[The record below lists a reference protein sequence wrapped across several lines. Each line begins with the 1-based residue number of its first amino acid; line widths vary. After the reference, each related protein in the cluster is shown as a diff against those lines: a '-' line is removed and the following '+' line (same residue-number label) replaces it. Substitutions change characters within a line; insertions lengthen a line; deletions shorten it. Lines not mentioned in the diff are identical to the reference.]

1 MQVTG
6 PGDREGG
13 QRPYFG
19 TVEEN
24 KGLKVTPVNAAAT
37 DPAAL
42 PGLVPSPPDDPEEEK
57 LKDKDKDEATATDT
71 EESEESEEKEE
82 ARETEEESETDA
94 DAARDSEGSEDSE
107 DSEATDADADT
118 ADDDGDSDSATDTDT
133 AAEAGDDDGPV
144 FEAAD
149 RRGSVTVDS
158 TGVRFQLDDT
168 EAEFT
173 WPEIGAVEYKTSRFG
188 RRLILSVHDS
198 RGICPAEVEAPD
210 KATLK
215 EWATVLESAL
225 DAYFEE
231 ASP

>member
-1 MQVTG
+1 M
-6 PGDREGG
+6 
-13 QRPYFG
+13 
-19 TVEEN
+19 EEN
-24 KGLKVTPVNAAAT
+24 KGLKVTPVNAAAM

-42 PGLVPSPPDDPEEEK
+42 PGLVPSPPDEK
-57 LKDKDKDEATATDT
+57 EKEQDEAETTDEKKESEDSADAADDDSDKDEADKA
-71 EESEESEEKEE
+71 ESAEKDAEGDDDK
-82 ARETEEESETDA
+82 DA
-94 DAARDSEGSEDSE
+94 DEDKATASG
-107 DSEATDADADT
+107 DSEAD
-118 ADDDGDSDSATDTDT
+118 DSDDS
-133 AAEAGDDDGPV
+133 DDSGSDADGPV

-188 RRLILSVHDS
+188 RRLVLSVHDS

-215 EWATVLESAL
+215 TWAADLESAL
-225 DAYFEE
+225 DAYFED
-231 ASP
+231 SSS

>member
-1 MQVTG
+1 M
-6 PGDREGG
+6 
-13 QRPYFG
+13 
-19 TVEEN
+19 EEN
-24 KGLKVTPVNAAAT
+24 KGLNVTPVNAAAT

-42 PGLVPSPPDDPEEEK
+42 PGLVASPPDDKEKDEAATTIEKKEPGTDPEDAAEAATEPGDDDSG
-57 LKDKDKDEATATDT
+57 KDTTEAEDEDEVRDKANDKDEAKDEA
-71 EESEESEEKEE
+71 EEPE
-82 ARETEEESETDA
+82 AD
-94 DAARDSEGSEDSE
+94 EG
-107 DSEATDADADT
+107 
-118 ADDDGDSDSATDTDT
+118 
-133 AAEAGDDDGPV
+133 GPV

-188 RRLILSVHDS
+188 RRLVLSVHDS

-215 EWATVLESAL
+215 EWAVDLESAL

-231 ASP
+231 TA

>member
-1 MQVTG
+1 M
-6 PGDREGG
+6 
-13 QRPYFG
+13 
-19 TVEEN
+19 EEN
-24 KGLKVTPVNAAAT
+24 KGLKVTPVNAAAM

-42 PGLVPSPPDDPEEEK
+42 PGLVSSPPDEK
-57 LKDKDKDEATATDT
+57 EKEQDEAETTD
-71 EESEESEEKEE
+71 EKKDSADSAE
-82 ARETEEESETDA
+82 AA
-94 DAARDSEGSEDSE
+94 D
-107 DSEATDADADT
+107 DADADSDKDGADEAESAAEDAEGDT
-118 ADDDGDSDSATDTDT
+118 DEDADEDKATAAGDSEADDSDDADGSD
-133 AAEAGDDDGPV
+133 AEGPV

-168 EAEFT
+168 EAEFA

-188 RRLILSVHDS
+188 RRLVLSVHDS

-215 EWATVLESAL
+215 TWAADLESAL

-231 ASP
+231 SSS

>member
-1 MQVTG
+1 MQVAG
-6 PGDREGG
+6 PGDHEGA

-24 KGLKVTPVNAAAT
+24 KGLKVTPVNAAAM

-42 PGLVPSPPDDPEEEK
+42 PGLVSSPPDAKEEDEAPATDEK
-57 LKDKDKDEATATDT
+57 KEPATDAEDAGEPADAADASGDDDGDTGGAGAQDETGAADADGNGDGDADEDEATA
-71 EESEESEEKEE
+71 
-82 ARETEEESETDA
+82 A
-94 DAARDSEGSEDSE
+94 
-107 DSEATDADADT
+107 
-118 ADDDGDSDSATDTDT
+118 GDS
-133 AAEAGDDDGPV
+133 GDDGPV

-149 RRGSVTVDS
+149 RRGSVTVNS

-188 RRLILSVHDS
+188 RRLVLSVHDS
-198 RGICPAEVEAPD
+198 RGVCPAEVEAPD

-215 EWATVLESAL
+215 EWASGLESAL
-225 DAYFEE
+225 DAYFEDT
-231 ASP
+231 AP

>member
-1 MQVTG
+1 M
-6 PGDREGG
+6 
-13 QRPYFG
+13 
-19 TVEEN
+19 EEN
-24 KGLKVTPVNAAAT
+24 KGLNVTPVNAAAT

-42 PGLVPSPPDDPEEEK
+42 PGLVLPPPDDSEEEK
-57 LKDKDKDEATATDT
+57 DKKETT
-71 EESEESEEKEE
+71 EKEE
-82 ARETEEESETDA
+82 ATAAEADVEKEDAPEDAKESRGSKGAEDAEDAA
-94 DAARDSEGSEDSE
+94 DAEASADTEASE
-107 DSEATDADADT
+107 EAEGAAADT
-118 ADDDGDSDSATDTDT
+118 ADGDADEDTDTDADT
-133 AAEAGDDDGPV
+133 DKKADDGDGPV

-188 RRLILSVHDS
+188 RRLVLSVHDS

-215 EWATVLESAL
+215 AWATDLEQAL

>member
-1 MQVTG
+1 MK
-6 PGDREGG
+6 
-13 QRPYFG
+13 
-19 TVEEN
+19 EN
-24 KGLKVTPVNAAAT
+24 KGLNVTPVNAAAT

-42 PGLVPSPPDDPEEEK
+42 PGLVPSPPEESEE
-57 LKDKDKDEATATDT
+57 DKDRDKDTDTDEATADNA
-71 EESEESEEKEE
+71 EEEE
-82 ARETEEESETDA
+82 AEAESGTDTDA
-94 DAARDSEGSEDSE
+94 D
-107 DSEATDADADT
+107 
-118 ADDDGDSDSATDTDT
+118 TDTDASDDEDGDGDGDGD
-133 AAEAGDDDGPV
+133 AADDDGPV

-188 RRLILSVHDS
+188 RRLVLSVHDS
-198 RGICPAEVEAPD
+198 RGVCPAEVEAPD

-215 EWATVLESAL
+215 EWTTGLESAL

-231 ASP
+231 TSP

>member
-1 MQVTG
+1 M
-6 PGDREGG
+6 
-13 QRPYFG
+13 
-19 TVEEN
+19 EEN
-24 KGLKVTPVNAAAT
+24 KGLKVTPVNAAAM

-42 PGLVPSPPDDPEEEK
+42 PGLVPSPPDEK
-57 LKDKDKDEATATDT
+57 EKEQDEAETTDEKT
-71 EESEESEEKEE
+71 E
-82 ARETEEESETDA
+82 
-94 DAARDSEGSEDSE
+94 SEDS
-107 DSEATDADADT
+107 ADT
-118 ADDDGDSDSATDTDT
+118 AAAADTEDAADDDSDEDEADKAEPAGKDAAGD
-133 AAEAGDDDGPV
+133 AGDDADEDKAAASGDSGAGASDDSGSDDGGPV

-158 TGVRFQLDDT
+158 AGVRFRLDDT

-188 RRLILSVHDS
+188 RRLVLSVHDD

-215 EWATVLESAL
+215 TWAADLESAL

-231 ASP
+231 TSP

>member
-1 MQVTG
+1 M
-6 PGDREGG
+6 
-13 QRPYFG
+13 
-19 TVEEN
+19 EEN
-24 KGLKVTPVNAAAT
+24 KGLNVTPVNAAAT

-42 PGLVPSPPDDPEEEK
+42 PGLVPSPP
-57 LKDKDKDEATATDT
+57 
-71 EESEESEEKEE
+71 EESEEDKDRDKDEDEAEEEEEEEEE
-82 ARETEEESETDA
+82 AEAEAEAES
-94 DAARDSEGSEDSE
+94 G
-107 DSEATDADADT
+107 TDADAD
-118 ADDDGDSDSATDTDT
+118 ADAPDDGDGDGG
-133 AAEAGDDDGPV
+133 AADDDGPV

-188 RRLILSVHDS
+188 RRLVLNVHDS
-198 RGICPAEVEAPD
+198 RGVCPAEVEAPD

-215 EWATVLESAL
+215 EWTTGLESAL

-231 ASP
+231 TSP

>member
-1 MQVTG
+1 M
-6 PGDREGG
+6 
-13 QRPYFG
+13 
-19 TVEEN
+19 EEN
-24 KGLKVTPVNAAAT
+24 KGLNVTPVNAAAT

-42 PGLVPSPPDDPEEEK
+42 PGLVPSPPEESEEDK
-57 LKDKDKDEATATDT
+57 EKDKDTDEATADDA
-71 EESEESEEKEE
+71 EEEE
-82 ARETEEESETDA
+82 AEAESGTDA
-94 DAARDSEGSEDSE
+94 DTGADTG
-107 DSEATDADADT
+107 ADAS
-118 ADDDGDSDSATDTDT
+118 DDEDGDGDD
-133 AAEAGDDDGPV
+133 AADDDGPV

-188 RRLILSVHDS
+188 RRLVLSVHDS
-198 RGICPAEVEAPD
+198 RGVCPAEVEAPD

-215 EWATVLESAL
+215 EWTTGLESAL

-231 ASP
+231 TSP